1 MINSIC
7 AVVKG
12 STVEQIG
19 YVFLQIK
26 RLLLRV
32 KNKVIRL
39 IILIVAISLFILVRI
54 IIVKV

>member
-12 STVEQIG
+12 LTVEQIG

-26 RLLLRV
+26 RLLPRI